1 MSEPPV
7 SGCWASSRSNRRGHP
22 GERVTRG
29 VTVIGHPAKAVGRA
43 SIRPTCGPG
52 WSAGSPCTSRTDLDQ
67 DTPHNCGR
75 SACRRVTTRTR
86 TTGPTTLPA
95 SPRPATTNSHSLSR
109 PLGGRFGCHG
119 AGAPLSRPCGT
130 ARLAPRSAQTPDHAL
145 TGAPP
150 LRFSFVC
157 AARLLELSQLLPLG
171 GRVGDPG
178 ASPGRRWSPSS

>member
-109 PLGGRFGCHG
+109 PRHSGERRNLITHPRTLSTARGSSSTVNSGASWEPSPTRATRVPVRRSAVRVERKREYGLIFG
-119 AGAPLSRPCGT
+119 AGVS
-130 ARLAPRSAQTPDHAL
+130 
-145 TGAPP
+145 
-150 LRFSFVC
+150 V
-157 AARLLELSQLLPLG
+157 
-171 GRVGDPG
+171 RV
-178 ASPGRRWSPSS
+178 